1 MLIFICKFRGLQDGK
16 GGRMKGVGSKRR
28 LFIKERGYE
37 FLVMGKFINGGTQK
51 AWALFDP
58 DILFDSF
65 YADA

>member
-1 MLIFICKFRGLQDGK
+1 
-16 GGRMKGVGSKRR
+16 MKGVGSKRR